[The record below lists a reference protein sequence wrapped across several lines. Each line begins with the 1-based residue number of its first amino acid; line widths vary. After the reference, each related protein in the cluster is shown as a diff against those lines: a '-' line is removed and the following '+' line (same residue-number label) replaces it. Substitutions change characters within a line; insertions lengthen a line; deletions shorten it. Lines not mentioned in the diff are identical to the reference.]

1 MSKCIQSLSHIYIYI
16 YIFLLLL
23 TPVHSCETTTPSI
36 HGNTSLLEPKQN
48 RPRDAFT
55 AFLTAEFLLYLVSDS
70 VWFTFIYH
78 FPKAEM
84 EVETARPYFFGD
96 IGKSTGICRVVRT
109 AAACC
114 HILIVI
120 FHTIVLF
127 LMSCS
132 CSQQPMNI
140 NMSYMTM
147 KIININVSMAHVH
160 YLILL
165 TYMVYETY
173 NFICFVLTRRLI

>member
-1 MSKCIQSLSHIYIYI
+1 MCPNVSNPYLIYIDI

-55 AFLTAEFLLYLVSDS
+55 AFLNSRISALVSDS
-70 VWFTFIYH
+70 VWFTFIYY
-78 FPKAEM
+78 FPKAKM

-96 IGKSTGICRVVRT
+96 IGKSTRICRVVRT
-109 AAACC
+109 AAAACC
-114 HILIVI
+114 HILIII

-132 CSQQPMNI
+132 CSQQPMSI

-147 KIININVSMAHVH
+147 KIININASIAHVH
-160 YLILL
+160 YLIPLHGL
-165 TYMVYETY
+165 
-173 NFICFVLTRRLI
+173 